1 MRHKVLGLLTALALM
16 VTPAHASQI
25 RPILVENGSVTVP
38 CDGEFYWTPAKQVYA
53 NVAKVFL
60 FVSMSPN
67 GVNGL
72 DAILWSPAYGG
83 WGALADVH
91 LMGVTPSQAI
101 QGQMERTFS
110 PDRVWVSTVQA
121 GIICWGGG
129 QALVYAEVFVED

>member
-1 MRHKVLGLLTALALM
+1 MHLLRSLLIAALVLAGPAPTAAALL
-16 VTPAHASQI
+16 
-25 RPILVENGSVTVP
+25 RPILVENGGTSIA
-38 CDGEFYWTPAKQVYA
+38 CDGEFHWTPPRTINA

-60 FVSMSPN
+60 FFSMNPN
-67 GVNGL
+67 GINGG

-91 LMGVTPSQAI
+91 LLTATPSQAL

-110 PDRVWVSTVQA
+110 PDRVAVTTVQA

-129 QALVYAEVFVED
+129 TALVYAEVFVD